1 MQKSFAIKKSSQFVK
16 TENLVYKK
24 LSNYIATDSVVDLFK
39 QVDIFLK
46 QKPPQSVRFKLE
58 TPTLNDIE
66 NADDLDFEKIE
77 TIVNSFI
84 NDKDRDDYLEILKLR
99 HINISK

>member
-1 MQKSFAIKKSSQFVK
+1 VRN
-16 TENLVYKK
+16 ENLVYKK
-24 LSNYIATDSVVDLFK
+24 LTNYIPTDSVVDTFRN
-39 QVDIFLK
+39 VDMFLK
-46 QKPPQSVRFKLE
+46 QKPAQSVRFKLDA
-58 TPTLNDIE
+58 PTLNDIE

-99 HINISK
+99 HIDIAK

>member
-1 MQKSFAIKKSSQFVK
+1 
-16 TENLVYKK
+16 VYKK
-24 LSNYIATDSVVDLFK
+24 LSNYIPTDSVVDLFK
-39 QVDIFLK
+39 QVEMFLR

-99 HINISK
+99 HISIAK

>member
-1 MQKSFAIKKSSQFVK
+1 M
-16 TENLVYKK
+16 YKK
-24 LSNYIATDSVVDLFK
+24 LSNYIPTDSVVDLFK
-39 QVDIFLK
+39 QVEMFLR

-99 HINISK
+99 HISIAK